1 MSGIEIGALACAGML
16 LLMFLRV
23 HIASAMLLAGAVGY
37 LSLAGWDP
45 LMNYFKSAAY
55 ARFSV
60 YDLSVIPLFL
70 LMGQFA
76 TKGGMSRALLRG
88 AHALVGQLRGGLAM
102 AGIGASAGFGAI
114 CGSSLATAATIG
126 QTALP
131 EFKKAGYHPRLSGAA
146 LAAGGTL
153 GILIPPSVPLVLYAI
168 LTEQN
173 IGKLFIA
180 AFIPGFLAVLG
191 YLIVISI
198 VARRHPE
205 WAPTTPSMPL
215 KERARALIDT
225 WQALV
230 VFVLVIG
237 GIYSGFFTTNEA
249 AAVGVLATGAFA
261 WLGGGLKNGVFWNCL
276 MDTAKTTGML
286 FFILIGADMFNVFLA
301 LSGMPAALA
310 ETVTSW
316 KLEPMLVLLAV
327 LVLYVLLG
335 CVMDS
340 ISMLLLTMPIFFPM
354 LMGLDFYGLTE
365 TQKAIW
371 FGVIALSTVEMGLIT
386 PPVGMNVYVIS
397 SLSKDVPMSEVFKG
411 IFPFLISD
419 VVRIGLMLAFP
430 AIVLYL
436 L

>member
-1 MSGIEIGALACAGML
+1 
-16 LLMFLRV
+16 
-23 HIASAMLLAGAVGY
+23 
-37 LSLAGWDP
+37 
-45 LMNYFKSAAY
+45 
-55 ARFSV
+55 
-60 YDLSVIPLFL
+60 
-70 LMGQFA
+70 
-76 TKGGMSRALLRG
+76 
-88 AHALVGQLRGGLAM
+88 
-102 AGIGASAGFGAI
+102 
-114 CGSSLATAATIG
+114 
-126 QTALP
+126 
-131 EFKKAGYHPRLSGAA
+131 
-146 LAAGGTL
+146 
-153 GILIPPSVPLVLYAI
+153 

-173 IGKLFIA
+173 IGKLFLA

-198 VARRHPE
+198 VARRNPQ
-205 WAPTTPSMPL
+205 WAPLAAPMPF
-215 KERARALIDT
+215 KERLKALVDT

-237 GIYSGFFTTNEA
+237 GIYSGIFTTNEA
-249 AAVGVLATGAFA
+249 ASIGVLIAGAFA
-261 WLGGGLKNGVFWNCL
+261 WFSGGLKDGVLWECL

-286 FFILIGADMFNVFLA
+286 FFILLGADVFNVFLA

-310 ETVTSW
+310 ETVGSW
-316 KLEPMLVLLAV
+316 QVSPMWVMLAV
-327 LVLYVLLG
+327 LALYIVLG

-340 ISMLLLTMPIFFPM
+340 ISMLLLTVPIFFPM
-354 LMGLDFYGLTE
+354 LMGLDFYGMTE

-419 VVRIGLMLAFP
+419 LVRIGLMLAFP